1 MFSYMVSI
9 TNISISPTM
18 YVQGKFTGQEVE
30 VRVVG
35 TVDGEPVRATVH
47 YVHSKEVKVYAS
59 YRSEDYFSLSL
70 TTQLQDFLIG
80 TVGVSA
86 WDSFMPLLTYRTC
99 VWVFI

>member
-1 MFSYMVSI
+1 
-9 TNISISPTM
+9 M

-30 VRVVG
+30 MRVVG

-47 YVHSKEVKVYAS
+47 YVHSKEVKVYVS

-80 TVGVSA
+80 TMGVSA
-86 WDSFMPLLTYRTC
+86 WDSFLPLLTYR
-99 VWVFI
+99 I